1 MNLNGWCFLKGFI
14 GSVIGSGLG
23 LFAIKLWNSVETT
36 RRVNEFTTVIIVAA
50 VFFFLFFLWGDF
62 LIGGI
67 LDVMGGRVSALVDKN
82 TGNREGQEN
91 ERE

>member
-1 MNLNGWCFLKGFI
+1 MNINGWCILKGLFGAAI
-14 GSVIGSGLG
+14 GTGLG
-23 LFAIKLWNSVETT
+23 LFGVNLWNSVETSRT
-36 RRVNEFTTVIIVAA
+36 VNEFNTVIIVAA

-82 TGNREGQEN
+82 TGNKEN
-91 ERE
+91 QKK